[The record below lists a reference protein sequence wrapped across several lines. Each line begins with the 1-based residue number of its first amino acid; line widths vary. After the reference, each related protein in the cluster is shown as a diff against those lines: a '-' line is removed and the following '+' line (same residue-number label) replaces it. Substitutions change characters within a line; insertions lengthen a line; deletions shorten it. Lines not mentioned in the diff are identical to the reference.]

1 MIPEECGFGKER
13 KKEKLGN
20 LQKLGEGVTGSFAVR
35 KFLEIRMVRDAP
47 QEYVYE
53 YVMY

>member
-1 MIPEECGFGKER
+1 MGEGAEAGDGVDVE
-13 KKEKLGN
+13 
-20 LQKLGEGVTGSFAVR
+20 GEGVTGSFAVR